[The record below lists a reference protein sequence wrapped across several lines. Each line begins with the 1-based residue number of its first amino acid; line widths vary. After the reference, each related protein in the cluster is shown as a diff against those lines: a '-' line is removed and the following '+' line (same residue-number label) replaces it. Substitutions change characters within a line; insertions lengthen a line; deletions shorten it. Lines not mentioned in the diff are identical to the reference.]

1 MIVIGEKKRCQHP
14 KKMKFYIVIQ
24 GFFRFWFV
32 DGKIRVNFTKTHEDD
47 ENNHKNTL
55 LENQEKSVV
64 L

>member
-1 MIVIGEKKRCQHP
+1 MSASKEDEILYCHS
-14 KKMKFYIVIQ
+14 

-32 DGKIRVNFTKTHEDD
+32 DGKIRVNFTKPHEDD